1 MQPRTKRQ
9 REVLDYITTFI
20 AERGYEPSYQQMA
33 RHFKIA
39 SKSAIAKHI
48 AALEHQGLLSR
59 QRENGSFGLQIQT
72 KQQQVTTSESVYEIG
87 WLEVPVKDNFAE
99 DWEDENFFIPEFM
112 LGYADAEKVRAFRV
126 RDDAMSD
133 EHICEGDVALV
144 EKRPYPRDGDNVVA
158 IVENK
163 QVILMKY
170 YRQGANIAF
179 ESANPNYP
187 NLNLSADEISILG
200 VVRGILRPIS

>member
-9 REVLDYITTFI
+9 REVLDYITSFI
-20 AERGYEPSYQQMA
+20 AERGYEPSYQQIA

-48 AALEHQGLLSR
+48 AALETQGLLSR
-59 QRENGSFGLQIQT
+59 QRENGSFGLQVRTNQI
-72 KQQQVTTSESVYEIG
+72 TSESVYQIQ
-87 WLEVPVKDNFAE
+87 WLEVPVKDNFEE
-99 DWEDENFFIPEFM
+99 DWENENFFIPDFM
-112 LGYADAEKVRAFRV
+112 LGYADAERIRAFRV
-126 RDDAMSD
+126 RDDAMRG

-144 EKRPYPRDGDNVVA
+144 EKKSYARDGDNVVA

-163 QVILMKY
+163 QILLMKY
-170 YRQGANIAF
+170 YRQGANIEF
-179 ESANPNYP
+179 QSANPNYP
-187 NLNLSADEISILG
+187 SLFYSADEITILG